1 MQANIE
7 KVLKRKDRENSNLQT
22 SINTREL
29 GSPKN

>member
-7 KVLKRKDRENSNLQT
+7 KVLKRKDRENSNPQT

-29 GSPKN
+29 GSPMN